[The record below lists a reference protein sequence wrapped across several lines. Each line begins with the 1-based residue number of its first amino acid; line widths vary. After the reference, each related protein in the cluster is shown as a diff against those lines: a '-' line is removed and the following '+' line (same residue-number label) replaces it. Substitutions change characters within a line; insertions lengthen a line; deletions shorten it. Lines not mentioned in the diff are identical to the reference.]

1 VAELL
6 CEEDRL
12 TEEGD
17 ELRDCDEPLGCE
29 VPRPWDEL
37 LEEELR
43 EDELLEEELRE
54 DELLEDELL
63 EDELLEE
70 EDLCVVF
77 SERCSLERLFCEY
90 VSTGLA
96 IMANATIDAI
106 AM

>member
-1 VAELL
+1 MAELL

-29 VPRPWDEL
+29 VPRPW
-37 LEEELR
+37 
-43 EDELLEEELRE
+43 DELLEEELRE

>member
-1 VAELL
+1 MAELL

-17 ELRDCDEPLGCE
+17 ELRDCDELLGCE
-29 VPRPWDEL
+29 VPRPW
-37 LEEELR
+37 
-43 EDELLEEELRE
+43 DELLEEELRE